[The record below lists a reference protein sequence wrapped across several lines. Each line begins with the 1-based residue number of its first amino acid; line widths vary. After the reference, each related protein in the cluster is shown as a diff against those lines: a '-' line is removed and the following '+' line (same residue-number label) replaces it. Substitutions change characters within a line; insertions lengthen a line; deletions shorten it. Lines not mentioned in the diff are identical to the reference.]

1 MGIRSL
7 LRKVFGRSAESVPET
22 TDTPS
27 AAVPN
32 QAERTPLDVAA
43 ELVAAS
49 FDNPT
54 VPPQSTPRDREPGT
68 VLTAPA
74 PAADPTVPEARRAP
88 AAKPGGETPAPPAQE
103 QPEPAA
109 APAAEQ
115 AEAPATAE
123 AEPETAPDAEPATAE
138 AEAPQAQEP
147 AAATPEAD
155 TAPAAESAEAETP
168 AAAEAEPETAPEAD
182 TAAAAEQP
190 EAEAETPAAAETTT
204 PEADTAVAAEQP
216 EAEAETPAAAEA
228 EPETAPQAEPAAAEA
243 TTPEADTAPAAEQP
257 EAEAETPAAAETT
270 TPEADTAVAEPAE
283 AEAPQAP
290 QAQDEPE
297 AETPAAAEAEPETA
311 PQAEPAAAEAT
322 APEADTAP
330 AAEQP
335 EAATEAEAEP
345 VAAAA
350 EQPEAEAPQAQDEPE
365 AEAPAA
371 AEAGARDEP
380 AAEESAAGAEAPAQ
394 ALTVVK
400 RRAPEVAGAYKAAG
414 QVLRGKGKAGA
425 RAKVYLVLDRSGSM
439 RGFYKDGSA
448 QYLAD
453 HALALA
459 AHLDDAATVHTVFF
473 STDVDGAAD
482 LTLDGYDAA
491 WVEARHA
498 ELGRMGRTSYHV
510 AVEAVVERYQKDGGE
525 GPALVVF
532 QTDGAPDNRQPARQ
546 ALTDAATTA
555 PGIHWQFVA
564 FGDHDAKAFDF
575 LRKLDAENA
584 GFFHAGPAPTELTSA
599 ALVKGILEQF

>member
-1 MGIRSL
+1 M
-7 LRKVFGRSAESVPET
+7 RKVFGRSADSVPDT

-54 VPPQSTPRDREPGT
+54 VPPQSSPRDREPGT

-88 AAKPGGETPAPPAQE
+88 AAKPGGETPAP
-103 QPEPAA
+103 AA
-109 APAAEQ
+109 APT
-115 AEAPATAE
+115 PAE
-123 AEPETAPDAEPATAE
+123 AEP
-138 AEAPQAQEP
+138 
-147 AAATPEAD
+147 
-155 TAPAAESAEAETP
+155 
-168 AAAEAEPETAPEAD
+168 
-182 TAAAAEQP
+182 
-190 EAEAETPAAAETTT
+190 
-204 PEADTAVAAEQP
+204 VAAEQP
-216 EAEAETPAAAEA
+216 VAET
-228 EPETAPQAEPAAAEA
+228 PQAEPAAAEA
-243 TTPEADTAPAAEQP
+243 
-257 EAEAETPAAAETT
+257 
-270 TPEADTAVAEPAE
+270 EPV
-283 AEAPQAP
+283 
-290 QAQDEPE
+290 
-297 AETPAAAEAEPETA
+297 
-311 PQAEPAAAEAT
+311 AAEAT
-322 APEADTAP
+322 APEAQDAPAEPVAAAAEQPEATPEAEPVTA

-335 EAATEAEAEP
+335 EAAPEADPVAAEAEPSAPEAQDAPAEP

-350 EQPEAEAPQAQDEPE
+350 EQPEAEAPQAE
-365 AEAPAA
+365 AVA
-371 AEAGARDEP
+371 AEAAAPEAQDEP
-380 AAEESAAGAEAPAQ
+380 AAQAEPVAPEAEPVAAPAEPAVAEALQAEAVAAEATVPEAQDATAEPVAAVAEQAEAATVPEAPAEPVVGGALEGPAQ
-394 ALTVVK
+394 ALAVVK
-400 RRAPEVAGAYKAAG
+400 RRAPEVVGAYKAVG
-414 QVLRGKGKAGA
+414 QVLRSKGKAGA

-448 QYLAD
+448 QHLAD

-459 AHLDDAATVHTVFF
+459 SHLDDAATVHTVFF
-473 STDVDGAAD
+473 STEVDGTAD

-510 AVEAVVERYQKDGGE
+510 AVEAVLERYQKDGGE

-546 ALTDAATTA
+546 ALADAATAA
-555 PGIHWQFVA
+555 PGVHWQFVA
-564 FGDHDAKAFDF
+564 FGDHDSKAFDF

-584 GFFHAGPAPTELTSA
+584 GFFHAGPAPAELTSA
-599 ALVKGILEQF
+599 ALAKGILEQF

>member
-7 LRKVFGRSAESVPET
+7 LRKVFGRSAESVPDT

-54 VPPQSTPRDREPGT
+54 VPPQSAPRDREPGT

-88 AAKPGGETPAPPAQE
+88 AAKPGGETPAPPAE
-103 QPEPAA
+103 PEPAA
-109 APAAEQ
+109 A
-115 AEAPATAE
+115 EAKADATPE
-123 AEPETAPDAEPATAE
+123 AEPTAAPE
-138 AEAPQAQEP
+138 AEAPQA
-147 AAATPEAD
+147 
-155 TAPAAESAEAETP
+155 
-168 AAAEAEPETAPEAD
+168 
-182 TAAAAEQP
+182 
-190 EAEAETPAAAETTT
+190 
-204 PEADTAVAAEQP
+204 
-216 EAEAETPAAAEA
+216 
-228 EPETAPQAEPAAAEA
+228 
-243 TTPEADTAPAAEQP
+243 
-257 EAEAETPAAAETT
+257 
-270 TPEADTAVAEPAE
+270 
-283 AEAPQAP
+283 EAP
-290 QAQDEPE
+290 
-297 AETPAAAEAEPETA
+297 
-311 PQAEPAAAEAT
+311 AEAT
-322 APEADTAP
+322 APEADTAAEA
-330 AAEQP
+330 AAEP
-335 EAATEAEAEP
+335 EVPVATEAEAEP
-345 VAAAA
+345 VAAEVEAPQAQDQAEAPAAA
-350 EQPEAEAPQAQDEPE
+350 EAEPAAAEPEAEAAAEAAAEPEAEAAAVEAEVEPAAAEAEAPQAQDEPAAE
-365 AEAPAA
+365 APAAEAEAEPAAAPAAEQPEAEPAAAEAEAATEPEAEAVAEAEAPQAQDQAEPEAPAA
-371 AEAGARDEP
+371 AEPEPEAATAAAEHEAVAAAAAEHEAVAAEAEVEP
-380 AAEESAAGAEAPAQ
+380 AAAEAEPEAAPTAEQPAEAEAEPVAAGETAPEAPAH
-394 ALTVVK
+394 ALAAVK
-400 RRAPEVAGAYKAAG
+400 RRAPEVVGAYKAVG

-448 QYLAD
+448 QHLAD

-473 STDVDGAAD
+473 STEVDGTAD
-482 LTLDGYDAA
+482 LSLDGYDAA

-546 ALTDAATTA
+546 ALADAATTA

-564 FGDHDAKAFDF
+564 FGDHDSKAFDF

-599 ALVKGILEQF
+599 ALAKGVLEQF

>member
-1 MGIRSL
+1 M

-43 ELVAAS
+43 DLVAAS

-54 VPPQSTPRDREPGT
+54 VPPQSSPRDREPGT
-68 VLTAPA
+68 VLTAPT
-74 PAADPTVPEARRAP
+74 PVADPTVPEARRAP
-88 AAKPGGETPAPPAQE
+88 AAKPGGETPAPPA
-103 QPEPAA
+103 EPA
-109 APAAEQ
+109 P
-115 AEAPATAE
+115 T
-123 AEPETAPDAEPATAE
+123 D
-138 AEAPQAQEP
+138 
-147 AAATPEAD
+147 
-155 TAPAAESAEAETP
+155 
-168 AAAEAEPETAPEAD
+168 
-182 TAAAAEQP
+182 
-190 EAEAETPAAAETTT
+190 
-204 PEADTAVAAEQP
+204 
-216 EAEAETPAAAEA
+216 
-228 EPETAPQAEPAAAEA
+228 AEPAAAEVEAEPVTAA
-243 TTPEADTAPAAEQP
+243 TEPEAAVEPAAPETEPAAEPVTTEAEAEPVTAVAEQP
-257 EAEAETPAAAETT
+257 EVVAEVEPVTAEAEPVATEVETEPVAAEVEQ
-270 TPEADTAVAEPAE
+270 PEAVAEVEAEPVAVQAEQPEVVAE
-283 AEAPQAP
+283 AEPVAAEV
-290 QAQDEPE
+290 EPE
-297 AETPAAAEAEPETA
+297 VEPVAAEAEPVAAEVE
-311 PQAEPAAAEAT
+311 AEPVTAEAEVEPVAAEVEAEPVT
-322 APEADTAP
+322 AEAE
-330 AAEQP
+330 AEP
-335 EAATEAEAEP
+335 VTVEAEAEP
-345 VAAAA
+345 VAAEVEAEPVIA
-350 EQPEAEAPQAQDEPE
+350 EVEQPEAEPVAVE
-365 AEAPAA
+365 AEAAP
-371 AEAGARDEP
+371 
-380 AAEESAAGAEAPAQ
+380 EAPAHG
-394 ALTVVK
+394 AAVVR

-473 STDVDGAAD
+473 STEVDGTAD
-482 LTLDGYDAA
+482 LALDGYDAA

-510 AVEAVVERYQKDGGE
+510 AVEAVLERYQKDGGE

-532 QTDGAPDNRQPARQ
+532 QIDGAPDNRQPARQ
-546 ALTDAATTA
+546 ALADAATAA
-555 PGIHWQFVA
+555 PDVHWQFVA
-564 FGDHDAKAFDF
+564 FGDHDNKAFDF

>member
-1 MGIRSL
+1 M
-7 LRKVFGRSAESVPET
+7 LRKVFGRSAESVPDT

-103 QPEPAA
+103 QPKPAA

-115 AEAPATAE
+115 AEA
-123 AEPETAPDAEPATAE
+123 
-138 AEAPQAQEP
+138 
-147 AAATPEAD
+147 
-155 TAPAAESAEAETP
+155 ETP
-168 AAAEAEPETAPEAD
+168 AAAEAAAPEA
-182 TAAAAEQP
+182 
-190 EAEAETPAAAETTT
+190 
-204 PEADTAVAAEQP
+204 
-216 EAEAETPAAAEA
+216 
-228 EPETAPQAEPAAAEA
+228 
-243 TTPEADTAPAAEQP
+243 
-257 EAEAETPAAAETT
+257 
-270 TPEADTAVAEPAE
+270 
-283 AEAPQAP
+283 
-290 QAQDEPE
+290 QD
-297 AETPAAAEAEPETA
+297 ASV
-311 PQAEPAAAEAT
+311 
-322 APEADTAP
+322 
-330 AAEQP
+330 
-335 EAATEAEAEP
+335 AEP

-350 EQPEAEAPQAQDEPE
+350 EQPEAEAEAAAEATGPEAESAEAEAAQAQDE

-371 AEAGARDEP
+371 AEAEPETAPEAEP
-380 AAEESAAGAEAPAQ
+380 AAAEADAQDEVEAPAQ
-394 ALTVVK
+394 ALAVVK

-473 STDVDGAAD
+473 STDVDGTAD

-546 ALTDAATTA
+546 ALADAATTA
-555 PGIHWQFVA
+555 PGVHWQFVA

>member
-43 ELVAAS
+43 DLVAAS

-54 VPPQSTPRDREPGT
+54 VPPQSSPRDREPGT
-68 VLTAPA
+68 VLTAPT
-74 PAADPTVPEARRAP
+74 PVADPTVPEARRAP
-88 AAKPGGETPAPPAQE
+88 AAKPGGETPAPPAE
-103 QPEPAA
+103 PAPTDAEPAA
-109 APAAEQ
+109 AEVEAEPVTAATEPEVAVEPAAPETEPAAEPVTTE
-115 AEAPATAE
+115 AEAEPVTAVAEQPEVVAEVEPVTAE
-123 AEPETAPDAEPATAE
+123 AEPVATEVEAEPVATEVEQPEAVAVAEVEAEPVAVQAEQPEVVAE
-138 AEAPQAQEP
+138 AEP
-147 AAATPEAD
+147 
-155 TAPAAESAEAETP
+155 
-168 AAAEAEPETAPEAD
+168 AAEAEPEVEPV
-182 TAAAAEQP
+182 AAEVEQP
-190 EAEAETPAAAETTT
+190 EAEAEPVTAE
-204 PEADTAVAAEQP
+204 V
-216 EAEAETPAAAEA
+216 
-228 EPETAPQAEPAAAEA
+228 
-243 TTPEADTAPAAEQP
+243 
-257 EAEAETPAAAETT
+257 
-270 TPEADTAVAEPAE
+270 
-283 AEAPQAP
+283 
-290 QAQDEPE
+290 
-297 AETPAAAEAEPETA
+297 
-311 PQAEPAAAEAT
+311 
-322 APEADTAP
+322 
-330 AAEQP
+330 
-335 EAATEAEAEP
+335 EAEP
-345 VAAAA
+345 VAAEVEAEPVIA
-350 EQPEAEAPQAQDEPE
+350 EVEQPETEPVAVE
-365 AEAPAA
+365 AEAAP
-371 AEAGARDEP
+371 
-380 AAEESAAGAEAPAQ
+380 EAPAHG
-394 ALTVVK
+394 AAVVR

-473 STDVDGAAD
+473 STEVDGTAD
-482 LTLDGYDAA
+482 LALDGYDAA

-510 AVEAVVERYQKDGGE
+510 AVEAVLERYQKDGGE

-532 QTDGAPDNRQPARQ
+532 QIDGAPDNRQPARQ
-546 ALTDAATTA
+546 ALADAATAA
-555 PGIHWQFVA
+555 PDVHWQFVA
-564 FGDHDAKAFDF
+564 FGDHDNKAFDF

>member
-43 ELVAAS
+43 DLVAAS

-54 VPPQSTPRDREPGT
+54 VPPQSSPRDREPGT
-68 VLTAPA
+68 VLTAPT
-74 PAADPTVPEARRAP
+74 PVADPTVPEARRAP
-88 AAKPGGETPAPPAQE
+88 AAKPGGETPAPPAE
-103 QPEPAA
+103 PAPTDAEPAA
-109 APAAEQ
+109 AEVEAEPVTAATEPEAAVEPAAPETEPAAEPVTTE
-115 AEAPATAE
+115 AEAEPVTAVAEQPEVVAEVEPVTAE
-123 AEPETAPDAEPATAE
+123 AEPVAVQAEQPEVVAE
-138 AEAPQAQEP
+138 AEPV
-147 AAATPEAD
+147 
-155 TAPAAESAEAETP
+155 
-168 AAAEAEPETAPEAD
+168 AAEAEPEVEP
-182 TAAAAEQP
+182 
-190 EAEAETPAAAETTT
+190 
-204 PEADTAVAAEQP
+204 VAAEV
-216 EAEAETPAAAEA
+216 
-228 EPETAPQAEPAAAEA
+228 
-243 TTPEADTAPAAEQP
+243 EQP
-257 EAEAETPAAAETT
+257 
-270 TPEADTAVAEPAE
+270 
-283 AEAPQAP
+283 
-290 QAQDEPE
+290 
-297 AETPAAAEAEPETA
+297 
-311 PQAEPAAAEAT
+311 
-322 APEADTAP
+322 
-330 AAEQP
+330 
-335 EAATEAEAEP
+335 EAEAEP
-345 VAAAA
+345 VAAEVEAEPVTVEAEAEPVAA
-350 EQPEAEAPQAQDEPE
+350 EVEAEPVAAEAEAEPVAAEVEAEPVAAEAEAEPVTAEAEAEVEPVAAEVEAEPVIAEVEQPEAEPVAVE
-365 AEAPAA
+365 AEAAP
-371 AEAGARDEP
+371 
-380 AAEESAAGAEAPAQ
+380 EAPAH
-394 ALTVVK
+394 AAAVVR

-473 STDVDGAAD
+473 STEVDGTAD
-482 LTLDGYDAA
+482 LALDGYDAA

-510 AVEAVVERYQKDGGE
+510 AVEAVLERYQKDGGE

-532 QTDGAPDNRQPARQ
+532 QIDGAPDNRQPARQ
-546 ALTDAATTA
+546 ALADAATAA
-555 PGIHWQFVA
+555 PDVHWQFVA
-564 FGDHDAKAFDF
+564 FGDHDNKAFDF